1 MKKLVLL
8 TAISVIASSLVVRA
22 QQQEPS
28 LKPSVSKKASEASAK
43 LLLEISYGPSVPPD
57 YSAVLGA
64 DKKPAPGLARPP
76 LTLHGIA
83 N

>member
-22 QQQEPS
+22 QQEPS

-83 N
+83 